1 MLTVSLVGNNE
12 IVADF
17 TEAPARVQ
25 RVAVRAM
32 NRGVLAART
41 YLSSNISRD
50 IGLKVG
56 DVKKAIPMMEATF
69 NSPQA
74 RIAASLKKIPLIQFK
89 ARGPEP
95 SRGLGNGVT
104 YSIGGARRRIPNAFI
119 ARMASGHRGV
129 FTRVGKS
136 VRKSTGAW
144 SKNLPIDQ
152 KHGPSLGG
160 VFKKYRT
167 PALQRAQEAMDKT
180 FSRDLVYAAAK
191 KAEWDAKFA
200 ALDGVEFDEL
210 GGS

>member
-17 TEAPARVQ
+17 TDAPARVQ

-32 NRGVLAART
+32 NRGVLAGRT
-41 YLSSNISRD
+41 YLASNISRD

-56 DVKKAIPMMEATF
+56 DVKKAISMREATP
-69 NSPQA
+69 NRLQA
-74 RIAASLKKIPLIQFK
+74 SVSASLKKIPLIQFK

-104 YSIGGARRRIPNAFI
+104 YSIGGARRRLPNAFI

-129 FTRVGKS
+129 FMRDEGS
-136 VRKSTGAW
+136 ARKSAGGW
-144 SKNLPIDQ
+144 SKNLPISQ
-152 KHGPSLGG
+152 RYGPSLGH

-167 PALQRAQEAMDKT
+167 PALQRMQEAMDKT
-180 FSRDLVYAAAK
+180 FSRDLAYAAAK

>member
-32 NRGVLAART
+32 NRGVLAGRT
-41 YLSSNISRD
+41 YLASNISRD

-56 DVKKAIPMMEATF
+56 DVKKALSTRDATP
-69 NSPQA
+69 NKLQA
-74 RIAASLKKIPLIQFK
+74 SVAASLKKIPLVQFK

-104 YSIGGARRRIPNAFI
+104 YSIGGARRRLPNAFI

-136 VRKSTGAW
+136 VRKSTGAR
-144 SKNLPIDQ
+144 SKNLPITQ
-152 KHGPSLGG
+152 LYGPSLGG

-167 PALQRAQEAMDKT
+167 PAMQRMQEAMDKT
-180 FSRDLVYAAAK
+180 FSRDLAYAAAK